1 MIDVK
6 GFPAQQLPFSKKTKE
21 WRKRCVD
28 WGANKLHANSSYI
41 RNTVRHKQINYDL
54 LNGKLHMSDLKEMMN
69 PVGIKADFIPED
81 IPHYPIMNSKLNV
94 LRGEESKRIFDC
106 RVIVTNPT
114 SISEM
119 ENEKRD
125 AVYARLQEFV
135 QNQSQDEDELNKNL
149 DEISE
154 FFTFQYQDMREVRGN
169 CVLNH
174 YNKEYNMPAM
184 FNKGF
189 VDALAVAEEIYQCDI
204 VSGEP
209 VVYKLNPKKVQV
221 LRSGFSNK
229 IEDADMI
236 IIDDYWN
243 PGKVVDTYHEFLS
256 EKDMKYITNLS
267 YNDTT
272 GSSNDMGNVDER
284 LAFVRADGSFVNP
297 NDPLE
302 FNEYIFGNTDTEVCA
317 PFDEAGNIRVL
328 RIYWKSKR
336 KIKKVKTY
344 DPMTGEENFTYYPE
358 NYTCNPT
365 LGEEEESRW
374 INEAWEGTRIG
385 EDIYVNMQPR
395 VIQYNRSSNP
405 SRCHFGIIGTI
416 YNINEERAYSF
427 VDMMKQYN
435 YLYDVI
441 HDRLNRIIARNK
453 GKLVSID
460 FSKKPGK
467 WDTNKWIYFM
477 EALGYY
483 VTDSFNEGQQ
493 GAATGK
499 LAGALNNASNGV
511 IDAELGNV
519 IQQYINL
526 LEFIKLEMSE
536 VCGITRQREGQV
548 SNRET
553 VGGVERA
560 TLQSSHITEWL
571 FVEHEDLK
579 KRVYECF
586 LETAKICMRGRTKK
600 FQYLLSDG
608 TLQLIEINGDQFAEC
623 DYGLVVD
630 SSSATQEFAQKL
642 ETYAQAAMQNQ
653 MTSFS
658 TIFKMYST
666 ASIVEKQRIV
676 EKDEKEI
683 RERQAQAQ
691 QQQLEVQQQIAQ
703 QQQETEREKLKL
715 QDTMNQRDNETK
727 VLIATMQQE
736 SQAALD
742 NDGIKEPEYTQE
754 AKDKL
759 NEQIRE
765 FNERLKLDKERL
777 DFDKNKSSKELK
789 IKEKQVNKK
798 PTSNNK

>member
-6 GFPAQQLPFSKKTKE
+6 GFPAQQLPLSKKTKD

-28 WGANKLHANSSYI
+28 WAANKLRANSSYV

-54 LNGKLHMSDLKEMMN
+54 LNGKLHMADLKDMLN
-69 PVGIKADFIPED
+69 PVGIKADFVPED

-94 LRGEESKRIFDC
+94 LRGEESKRVFDF
-106 RVIVTNPT
+106 RVVVTNPT

-135 QNQSQDEDELNKNL
+135 QSNAQSEDQLNKEL

-154 FFTFQYQDMREVRGN
+154 FFTFQYQDMREIRAN
-169 CVLNH
+169 ALLHH
-174 YNKEYNMPAM
+174 YNMEYNIPAL

-204 VSGEP
+204 VCGEP
-209 VVYKLNPKKVQV
+209 VIYRINPKKIQI
-221 LRSGFSNK
+221 LRNGFSNK
-229 IEDADMI
+229 VEDADMI

-243 PGKVVDTYHEFLS
+243 PGKVVDVYHDFLS
-256 EKDMKYITNLS
+256 EKDMKYINNLT

-272 GSSNDMGNVDER
+272 GSSDDMGNVDER

-297 NDPLE
+297 KEPLE
-302 FNEYIFGNTDTEVCA
+302 FNEYIFGNADTEVNA

-328 RIYWKSKR
+328 RIYWKSRR
-336 KIKKVKTY
+336 KIKKVTSY
-344 DPMTGEENFTYYPE
+344 DPQTGDEIISYYSE
-358 NYTCNPT
+358 NYSCNPD
-365 LGEEEESRW
+365 LGETEETRW
-374 INEAWEGTRIG
+374 VNQAWEGTRIG
-385 EDIYVNMQPR
+385 EDIYVNMRPR
-395 VIQYNRSSNP
+395 VIQYNRISNP
-405 SRCHFGIIGTI
+405 SLCHFGIIGTV

-435 YLYDVI
+435 YLYDII
-441 HDRLNRIIARNK
+441 HDRLNRTIARNK

-460 FSKKPGK
+460 FAKKP
-467 WDTNKWIYFM
+467 NKWSTDKWVYFM

-499 LAGALNNASNGV
+499 IAGALNNASNGV

-579 KRVYECF
+579 RRVYECF
-586 LETAKICMRGRTKK
+586 LETAKIALRGRSKK

-608 TLQLIEINGDQFAEC
+608 TLQLVEIDGDEFSEN

-630 SSSATQEFAQKL
+630 SSSMTQEFAQKL
-642 ETYAQAAMQNQ
+642 ETYAQAALQNQ
-653 MTSFS
+653 MVSFS
-658 TIFKMYST
+658 TLFKIYST
-666 ASIVEKQRIV
+666 TSLVEKQRLV
-676 EKDEKEI
+676 EKDEKAMA
-683 RERQAQAQ
+683 ERQSQAQ
-691 QQQLEVQQQIAQ
+691 QQQLESQQQIAQ
-703 QQQETEREKLKL
+703 QQQQVEQAKLQL
-715 QDTMNQRDNETK
+715 QDTINQRDNDTK
-727 VLIATMQQE
+727 ILIATLQKEAQ
-736 SQAALD
+736 
-742 NDGIKEPEYTQE
+742 NDGIQEPEYTQE

-765 FNERLKLDKERL
+765 FDERLKLDRDKFN
-777 DFDKNKSSKELK
+777 FDKDKSGKELK
-789 IKEKQVNKK
+789 LKEKQINKK
-798 PTSNNK
+798 PISNSK